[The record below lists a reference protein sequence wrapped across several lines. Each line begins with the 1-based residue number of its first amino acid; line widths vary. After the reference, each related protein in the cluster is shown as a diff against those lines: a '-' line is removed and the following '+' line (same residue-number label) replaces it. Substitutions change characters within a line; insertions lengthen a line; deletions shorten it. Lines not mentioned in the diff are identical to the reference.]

1 MFPRI
6 VSDPISVLYD
16 TSISTTCTTCFTKK
30 YVSTF
35 YKKKISAVFQTD
47 ESFFHLK
54 KREHSGTFPSFS
66 SALFFPASF
75 LGFFFFFSFDEV
87 YRGEE
92 RDSISPDETADG
104 NDSSNDRV
112 ITSIRAAHWNSN
124 EISRGSVSVK
134 NCNFCLSRANRFSGK
149 RTILIGC
156 VYRPGRESFSSR
168 NQNNGFHPFTSPGN
182 VSDVSR
188 QQFLPIHCRFL
199 LPS

>member
-1 MFPRI
+1 MTHQYRQRVRH
-6 VSDPISVLYD
+6 VSQ
-16 TSISTTCTTCFTKK
+16 KK
-30 YVSTF
+30 YASTF

-47 ESFFHLK
+47 ESFFQWLK
-54 KREHSGTFPSFS
+54 KKENIQEYSHHFLPRYFFQQVFS
-66 SALFFPASF
+66 
-75 LGFFFFFSFDEV
+75 FFFFFSFDEV